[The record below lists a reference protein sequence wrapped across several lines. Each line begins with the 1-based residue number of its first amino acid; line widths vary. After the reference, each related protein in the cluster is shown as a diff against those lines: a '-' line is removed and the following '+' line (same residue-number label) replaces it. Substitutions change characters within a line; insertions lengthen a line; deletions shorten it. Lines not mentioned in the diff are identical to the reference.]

1 MKLIDCW
8 KEIMDL
14 TLKLNGKQFKTNN
27 MAVNK
32 VDLTVSQLINDLN
45 EGFTWLKKDDL
56 GYGSI
61 ETKYNANP
69 NQIAAIRKHPALKDA
84 ETSITIFNIIDD
96 TKNENIS
103 KTQGSISARSSEN
116 VQQAVVDMVSK
127 QEKVDALH
135 STLNAAD
142 IFANL

>member
-1 MKLIDCW
+1 
-8 KEIMDL
+8 MDKMVQH
-14 TLKLNGKQFKTNN
+14 LKSIGK
-27 MAVNK
+27 MAINK
-32 VDLTVSQLINDLN
+32 VDLTVSQLTNDLN
-45 EGFTWLKKDDL
+45 EGYTWLNKDDL

-96 TKNENIS
+96 TKNETIN
-103 KTQGSISARSSEN
+103 KTKESTSNRTNTQLEQS
-116 VQQAVVDMVSK
+116 MVSVGNN
-127 QEKVDALH
+127 ETTVD
-135 STLNAAD
+135 SAAD

>member
-1 MKLIDCW
+1 
-8 KEIMDL
+8 MDKMVQH
-14 TLKLNGKQFKTNN
+14 LKSIGK
-27 MAVNK
+27 MAINK
-32 VDLTVSQLINDLN
+32 VDLTVTQLVNDLN
-45 EGFTWLKKDDL
+45 EGYTWLNKDNL

-96 TKNENIS
+96 TKNETIN
-103 KTQGSISARSSEN
+103 KTKESTSNRTNTQLEQS
-116 VQQAVVDMVSK
+116 MVSVGNN
-127 QEKVDALH
+127 ETTVD
-135 STLNAAD
+135 SAAD

>member
-1 MKLIDCW
+1 
-8 KEIMDL
+8 
-14 TLKLNGKQFKTNN
+14 
-27 MAVNK
+27 MAINK
-32 VDLTVSQLINDLN
+32 VDLTVSQLVNDLN
-45 EGFTWLKKDDL
+45 EGLTWFKKDDL

-96 TKNENIS
+96 TKNAASNTTTKGLTS
-103 KTQGSISARSSEN
+103 NGSNNTVERE
-116 VQQAVVDMVSK
+116 VVLLDGDITGVDVSTN
-127 QEKVDALH
+127 E
-135 STLNAAD
+135 AAD